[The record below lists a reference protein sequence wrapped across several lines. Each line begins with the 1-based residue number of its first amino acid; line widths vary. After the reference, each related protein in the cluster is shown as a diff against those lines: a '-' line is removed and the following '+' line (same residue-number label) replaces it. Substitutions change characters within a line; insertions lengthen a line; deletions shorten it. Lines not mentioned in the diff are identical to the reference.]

1 MFTDAKTR
9 ENIIFMEKIA
19 AKEGNVAE
27 FKMQQRF
34 GQAGK
39 FNFHVFIMNDSYVG
53 FDRDMDVSFE
63 ILPEDKSRVIEPVS
77 QEDIAAVKGPGMVQ
91 SMLDIKAEDE
101 EDGDSSDDGTENL
114 IAKLEKAGLKSAT
127 DKSKALKRD
136 KVAPEEK
143 KASGAQVT
151 EVKDEDNQL
160 LLK

>member
-1 MFTDAKTR
+1 
-9 ENIIFMEKIA
+9 
-19 AKEGNVAE
+19 
-27 FKMQQRF
+27 
-34 GQAGK
+34 
-39 FNFHVFIMNDSYVG
+39 
-53 FDRDMDVSFE
+53 
-63 ILPEDKSRVIEPVS
+63 
-77 QEDIAAVKGPGMVQ
+77 
-91 SMLDIKAEDE
+91 MLDIKAEDE